1 MFDLRDCWNVYPK
14 ITFKEEH
21 KDMTEKEIKEIAL
34 KAVKEALE
42 AKPAVNSEKWFMKDD
57 CEGVYTILSGGW
69 PNDTKIDNWYGNGK
83 KNGCFISW
91 DEIGNLFKTKEDA
104 QKALAWLKAFKTL
117 RDDAQGYKFDEEVDN
132 YFVECDTDGDLRV
145 ESDDGCINQLI
156 YFKSAELAA
165 NSIEKHER
173 EWKIFYGVKED

>member
-1 MFDLRDCWNVYPK
+1 MFDLRDYWNVYPK

-42 AKPAVNSEKWFMKDD
+42 QARDAKTGWTPDDGEHYVTVDGGRVSDCINNIQDTTDMAIAVGQ
-57 CEGVYTILSGGW
+57 C
-69 PNDTKIDNWYGNGK
+69 
-83 KNGCFISW
+83 
-91 DEIGNLFKTKEDA
+91 FKTRKEAEDCIE
-104 QKALAWLKAFKTL
+104 WLKAFKTL
-117 RDDAQGYKFDEEVDN
+117 RDDAQGYKFDEAVDN

-165 NSIEKHER
+165 NSIEKHEK

>member
-1 MFDLRDCWNVYPK
+1 MFDLRDYWNVYPK

-21 KDMTEKEIKEIAL
+21 KDMTEREIKEIAL

-42 AKPAVNSEKWFMKDD
+42 QARDAKTGWTPDDGEYYVTVDGGRVSDCINNIQDTTDMAIAVGQ
-57 CEGVYTILSGGW
+57 C
-69 PNDTKIDNWYGNGK
+69 
-83 KNGCFISW
+83 
-91 DEIGNLFKTKEDA
+91 FKTRKEAEDYIE
-104 QKALAWLKAFKTL
+104 WLKAFKTL
-117 RDDAQGYKFDEEVDN
+117 RDDAQGYKFDEAVDN

-165 NSIEKHER
+165 NSIEKHEK

>member
-1 MFDLRDCWNVYPK
+1 MTVDGGRVSDCINYSQDTTDMAIAVGQC
-14 ITFKEEH
+14 FK
-21 KDMTEKEIKEIAL
+21 TR
-34 KAVKEALE
+34 KEA
-42 AKPAVNSEKWFMKDD
+42 
-57 CEGVYTILSGGW
+57 
-69 PNDTKIDNWYGNGK
+69 
-83 KNGCFISW
+83 
-91 DEIGNLFKTKEDA
+91 EDYIE
-104 QKALAWLKAFKTL
+104 WLKAFKTL
-117 RDDAQGYKFDEEVDN
+117 RDDAQGYKFDEAVDN